1 MEHREYKSI
10 NKSVRKKDSMQLLLG
25 KPVYTD
31 DLVNN
36 HPLVVKIL
44 RSPHPNAIV
53 EEINTAIA
61 KKVPGIVDI
70 YTWED
75 VPDQRF
81 TNAGQTYPEASPY
94 DRLILD
100 RHVRFSGDAVAII
113 AAETEKAAL
122 KAMKLIK
129 VKYQI
134 LEAVLDYHT
143 AKDSEILVHPEEEW
157 VQYGPWGGDHKRN
170 LVATERD
177 SKGDVDAVMADCDVV
192 IDHVYH
198 TKAFN
203 QAMMETFRSY
213 AEIDRYGRLHM
224 ITSTQIVFHTRRII
238 ARALGISK
246 SKVRVEKPRIGGGF
260 GASRRRYVMSIL
272 HLLPGRQGVRPRS
285 SIQEKNHRSQDRRDT
300 RWRSSF
306 VWAQIRMVRFVRL
319 IFIHCLIPVPMEN
332 MDRRRLDCPD
342 INQSQC
348 IPAHWKRTVSIMM
361 LYIRIFR
368 RRVHTGVMGQRRE
381 FLRWNLQ

>member
-61 KKVPGIVDI
+61 KKVPGVVDI

-122 KAMKLIK
+122 KAMGWMEEYMRLPLVPI
-129 VKYQI
+129 
-134 LEAVLDYHT
+134 
-143 AKDSEILVHPEEEW
+143 SESL
-157 VQYGPWGGDHKRN
+157 R
-170 LVATERD
+170 
-177 SKGDVDAVMADCDVV
+177 SKIAAE
-192 IDHVYH
+192 
-198 TKAFN
+198 TK
-203 QAMMETFRSY
+203 
-213 AEIDRYGRLHM
+213 
-224 ITSTQIVFHTRRII
+224 
-238 ARALGISK
+238 K
-246 SKVRVEKPRIGGGF
+246 
-260 GASRRRYVMSIL
+260 
-272 HLLPGRQGVRPRS
+272 
-285 SIQEKNHRSQDRRDT
+285 
-300 RWRSSF
+300 
-306 VWAQIRMVRFVRL
+306 MV
-319 IFIHCLIPVPMEN
+319 
-332 MDRRRLDCPD
+332 
-342 INQSQC
+342 
-348 IPAHWKRTVSIMM
+348 
-361 LYIRIFR
+361 
-368 RRVHTGVMGQRRE
+368 G
-381 FLRWNLQ
+381 